1 MYFIYSVCQ
10 LSNKRKNNDV
20 TADDEVY
27 SSMFSYSD
35 RIGIGHMRILRYVRN
50 NRKIQE
56 KVNVII
62 IKDGKKSDIY
72 ERVVDAQTD

>member
-1 MYFIYSVCQ
+1 
-10 LSNKRKNNDV
+10 
-20 TADDEVY
+20 
-27 SSMFSYSD
+27 MFSYSD
-35 RIGIGHMRILRYVRN
+35 RIGIGHMRILRYVLN

-72 ERVVDAQTD
+72 EGVVDAQTD